1 MMTADTTGSDED
13 VSETSDFLQ
22 PFSALLK
29 RPMSNR
35 PILAKRPI
43 LKTSY
48 FLQQAPGGKP
58 NIKWVGRYCLVR
70 DGRQILWV
78 KTLKGAKLL

>member
-1 MMTADTTGSDED
+1 MRLNISHNYTTGSDED

-43 LKTSY
+43 LKTSD
-48 FLQQAPGGKP
+48 FLQQAPGDKSML
-58 NIKWVGRYCLVR
+58 ILEAAMRVVGIAFRFTEGHR
-70 DGRQILWV
+70 
-78 KTLKGAKLL
+78 

>member
-1 MMTADTTGSDED
+1 MRLNISHNYTTGSDED

-43 LKTSY
+43 LKTSD
-48 FLQQAPGGKP
+48 FLQQPI
-58 NIKWVGRYCLVR
+58 N
-70 DGRQILWV
+70 
-78 KTLKGAKLL
+78 T

>member
-1 MMTADTTGSDED
+1 MRLNISHNYTTGSDED

-43 LKTSY
+43 LKMSD
-48 FLQQAPGGKP
+48 FLQQAPELHSLP
-58 NIKWVGRYCLVR
+58 RRCQIQVISDINIVN
-70 DGRQILWV
+70 
-78 KTLKGAKLL
+78 

>member
-43 LKTSY
+43 LKTSD
-48 FLQQAPGGKP
+48 FLQQAP
-58 NIKWVGRYCLVR
+58 
-70 DGRQILWV
+70 DHE
-78 KTLKGAKLL
+78 